1 MGDIS
6 IKGRSPILTKGQR
19 LLSRGISMFK
29 GQKVPRGIMQKQK
42 AVKVEKHTVEK
53 PEPQPQLPTKKQ

>member
-6 IKGRSPILTKGQR
+6 IKGKSPILTKGQR
-19 LLSRGISMFK
+19 LLSRGIT
-29 GQKVPRGIMQKQK
+29 QKQK